1 MGRPLSVTLS
11 YIYMAKM
18 EDDIVEKYQLKF
30 YKRYVDD
37 IINHR
42 MATISQLSSR
52 VLKTFRNAGLG
63 VIVLKRMIF
72 PLRKNELT

>member
-1 MGRPLSVTLS
+1 MSRPLSVTLS
-11 YIYMAKM
+11 DIYMAKM
-18 EDDIVEKYQLKF
+18 EDDIVEKYQPKF

-37 IINHR
+37 IISHR

-72 PLRKNELT
+72 PLQKNELT